1 MNYKL
6 VKLPK
11 YSGEEASI
19 YTIYLFKE
27 KKTLFGL
34 FIEENKN
41 LFKSELKD
49 LSSRLIV
56 IGNDTGARNIYFKEH
71 EGNPGDGIC
80 ALFDKPGSNLRLYCI
95 RYGSSL
101 VVLGGGGPKAKSIS
115 AFQDDQKLKDENYL
129 LRNIAKEINKRIKE
143 REIEF
148 TNNHKDFIGNL
159 EFYEEKE

>member
-19 YTIYLFKE
+19 YSIFLFE
-27 KKTLFGL
+27 AKKTLFDL

-49 LSSRLIV
+49 LSYRLIV
-56 IGNDTGARNIYFKEH
+56 IGHDTGARNIYFKEH
-71 EGNPGDGIC
+71 EGKPGDGVC
-80 ALFDKPGSNLRLYCI
+80 ALYDEPESNLRLYCI

-101 VVLGGGGPKAKSIS
+101 VILGGGGPKVKSIS
-115 AFQDDQKLKDENYL
+115 AFQDDKKLTDENYL
-129 LRNIAKEINKRIKE
+129 LRDIAKEINQRIKD

-148 TNNHKDFIGNL
+148 TNNHKDFKGSL
-159 EFYEEKE
+159 EFYEDQE